1 VIFAREIDAP
11 LASLVKKIDEATSK
25 NSKEK
30 MCSYVVMLGNDDE
43 SMEKKLKEFSDK
55 EKLTKTALMIEN
67 PAGPP
72 GYKIAKAADVTV
84 LLYVSKNVKVNRA
97 FKKGELD
104 EKAVQSILDDLP
116 KILTK

>member
-1 VIFAREIDAP
+1 MIFAREINAP
-11 LASLVKKIDEATSK
+11 LASLVKKIDDATSK

-30 MCSYVVMLGNDDE
+30 MCSYVVVLGDDDAL
-43 SMEKKLKEFSDK
+43 EKKLQEFSDK
-55 EKLTKTALMIEN
+55 ENLTKTALMIEN
-67 PAGPP
+67 PTGPP
-72 GYKIAKAADVTV
+72 SYKIAKAAEVTV
-84 LLYVSKNVKVNRA
+84 LLYVNKNVKVNRA